1 LTFSP
6 FKAIIILKKEIKP
19 LSRQKGCENTKS
31 IIKPFEIPK
40 TPAPWV
46 GFNIME
52 KGKTAGVKPAA
63 ATKAS
68 K

>member
-1 LTFSP
+1 M
-6 FKAIIILKKEIKP
+6 
-19 LSRQKGCENTKS
+19 KS

-40 TPAPWV
+40 AAAPWV